1 MKIDAVALVDILKS
15 EKEAY
20 QELLGLARKEQELII
35 EGDVEGILG
44 VVRATEHLMFVI
56 RDLEDSRLALIY
68 KGSDFNSSQQNID
81 LSSVAKTFD
90 AQRAGEADL
99 LKDEILSII
108 KDLSET
114 NQTNAGLLKRK
125 IGYVDFMLG
134 ALFPDDNPVYGMKPN
149 PQSSSPKL
157 FDGRA

>member
-1 MKIDAVALVDILKS
+1 MKIDAVALVNILKS

-20 QELLGLARKEQELII
+20 QELLDLAQKERELII
-35 EGDVEGILG
+35 EGDTEGVLG
-44 VVRATEHLMFVI
+44 VVRATEHLMFVV
-56 RDLEDSRLALIY
+56 RDLEDKRLALIY
-68 KGSDFNSSQQNID
+68 KGSDFNSPRQTVD
-81 LSSVAKTFD
+81 FSSVAKTFD
-90 AQRAGEADL
+90 TQTAGEAKL
-99 LKDEILSII
+99 LKDEIRSII

-114 NQTNAGLLKRK
+114 NETNAGLLKRK